1 MKKIMSFVLAA
12 AALTLSASCQKEV
25 NPYDLGN
32 ADTPVTVTVQLPEG
46 INTKAYG
53 DGTQVDKVY
62 YEIWTEGFEKRVYPE
77 TGKANVE
84 LVNNTATIEF
94 VLVRGGVYSFVFWA
108 MDDSAQ
114 YEWETMKAIDMKY
127 TASDTGI
134 AEGNIE
140 TRDAFYGTE
149 TITITAGTSANVT
162 LKRPFAQLNFGA
174 DDMDTSVAGTLTLTS
189 SSVIVENVATKF
201 DATSG
206 NGSAGSP
213 ITFTATGAAL
223 TESLDDTYTRLSTN
237 YILPVGKNEKAV
249 VKVAATFVATD
260 ETAKEYSVTHTFE
273 ELPIQQ
279 NYRTNVTGAIF
290 TAKGSVTT
298 TVSAGFDA
306 PAYPNPITSENK
318 N

>member
-53 DGTQVDKVY
+53 DGTNVDNVY
-62 YEIWTEGFEKRVYPE
+62 YEIWTEGFENRVYPE

-84 LVNNTATIEF
+84 LDDNKATIEF
-94 VLVRGGVYSFVFWA
+94 VLVRGGVYSFLFWA
-108 MDDSAQ
+108 MDDSAP
-114 YEWETMKAIDMKY
+114 YEWEDMKAIDMKY
-127 TASDTGI
+127 TAGDNGI

-140 TRDAFYGTE
+140 TRDAFYGTA
-149 TITITAGTSANVT
+149 TITITAGTSENVT

-189 SSVIVENVATKF
+189 SSVKVENVATKF

-206 NGSAGSP
+206 TGSDGSP

-223 TESLDDTYTRLSTN
+223 SESLDTYTRLSTN
-237 YILPVGKNEKAV
+237 YILPVGKNEKAM

-290 TAKGSVTT
+290 TAEGSVTT

-306 PAYPNPITSENK
+306 PVNEKPITSETLN
-318 N
+318 